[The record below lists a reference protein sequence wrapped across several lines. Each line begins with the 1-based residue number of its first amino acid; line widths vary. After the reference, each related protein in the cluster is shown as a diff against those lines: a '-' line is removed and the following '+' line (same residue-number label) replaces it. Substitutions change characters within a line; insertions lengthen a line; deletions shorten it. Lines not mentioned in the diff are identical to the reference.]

1 MYLLTSPS
9 LGKLPN
15 VIGLGGGALE
25 GGRPPVAEGTGMGE
39 GDCAGEGMRWL
50 LLLPGIGIGADTEG
64 CGVLCATAGESL
76 YPN

>member
-1 MYLLTSPS
+1 M
-9 LGKLPN
+9 
-15 VIGLGGGALE
+15 
-25 GGRPPVAEGTGMGE
+25 AEGTGMGE